1 MKKPLKIAGIVLLG
15 VIGLVILLV
24 LALPL
29 WIGPVAKGVS
39 HSVVPGITGT
49 DFHMGEFGLNIYNG
63 HLHVGDVQLANP
75 TNFSEKNAVDL
86 GKLDVDVEMSTL
98 LSKKMRIASVDLDG
112 LTVYCSPSAG
122 NFTQIAENA
131 SGGAAEEPKAE
142 EPAAEEAKAEEPA
155 AEGQQGGGV
164 QIDRITLKNIT
175 IKYGIVPVKIPVT
188 IELTDIGKDKEEGA
202 SWTDVWAEM
211 YGSVMKAAGA
221 VTGAIGDLGKAGA
234 GLAADA
240 AGAAAGAAADA
251 AGAAA
256 GAVGDAA
263 GAAAGAVGDAA
274 GAAAGAVGDAA
285 GKAVDAIGGLFKK

>member
-15 VIGLVILLV
+15 VIGLIVLLV

-131 SGGAAEEPKAE
+131 SGG
-142 EPAAEEAKAEEPA
+142 AAEEAKAEEPA

-274 GAAAGAVGDAA
+274 G
-285 GKAVDAIGGLFKK
+285 KAVDAIGGLFKK